1 MHLSIVSNLLALAGR
16 ESAFSGKAF
25 SYEFFKQKSNQ
36 KLTPDV
42 WDLKAK
48 KAVGK
53 VPVAGV
59 YKLDL
64 IS

>member
-1 MHLSIVSNLLALAGR
+1 MMALAGR
-16 ESAFSGKAF
+16 ESAFSGRGF
-25 SYEFFKQKSNQ
+25 SYDFFKQKSNQ

-48 KAVGK
+48 KQIGK

-59 YKLDL
+59 YKLEL